1 MWVYNFEFILWK
13 WPLLYKQK
21 DKVQTHQLS
30 FENATEVQAD
40 HKEIIIVQKKLQIN
54 GNQLDEQLLHREY
67 MGVAYL
73 VYCIVKMESN

>member
-40 HKEIIIVQKKLQIN
+40 HKEIIIVQKKVT
-54 GNQLDEQLLHREY
+54 NQRESI
-67 MGVAYL
+67 G
-73 VYCIVKMESN
+73 